1 MIRLLLDMGLPRR
14 TAEDLRT
21 QGIDVEHVAQRGLAT
36 AADETII
43 ALAVEERRIVVTE
56 DHDFAR
62 IIARTQGRSPSLVFL
77 RIPGLARNQ
86 ATSLL
91 ARVID
96 VARGD
101 LEVGAVVTVS
111 QKGIRVRRLPLR

>member
-62 IIARTQGRSPSLVFL
+62 AIKRPRCSRESSMSRGGTWKSERSS
-77 RIPGLARNQ
+77 R
-86 ATSLL
+86 
-91 ARVID
+91 
-96 VARGD
+96 
-101 LEVGAVVTVS
+101 
-111 QKGIRVRRLPLR
+111 